1 MANRTITD
9 PRTGEVINDPHIR
22 PFGELLREL
31 GSGATDVELAEGI
44 WDVIQRVRDTGKK
57 GSLTLTIAVAPIDK
71 KDPQNGPLSFVDSV
85 KVNLPEY
92 DRTPVFLFTD
102 REGNP
107 TRSNPLQAEL
117 TGLRDVSVKAG
128 LRQPAAAEAT
138 ADGLRNPDHA

>member
-31 GSGATDVELAEGI
+31 GGGATDVELAEGI

-57 GSLTLTIAVAPIDK
+57 GSLTLTIAIAPIDK
-71 KDPQNGPLSFVDSV
+71 KDPQNGPLSFVDTVTV
-85 KVNLPEY
+85 KLPEY

-117 TGLRDVSVKAG
+117 TGLRDVSSPTTIRTAD
-128 LRQPAAAEAT
+128 AAT
-138 ADGLRNPDHA
+138 ADGLRAPDHA